1 MRKNRCYHKNKAN
14 EKRANRASANAK
26 QFLKLKPSRKDK
38 LPLRRRREIN
48 EVDQELAKWGLW
60 GKSGLWL
67 VFVQPAWS
75 KWFLHF

>member
-26 QFLKLKPSRKDK
+26 LFLKCRKDK
-38 LPLRRRREIN
+38 LQLRRRREIN
-48 EVDQELAKWGLW
+48 EVDQELAEWGLW

-75 KWFLHF
+75 KSFLHL